1 MEDRRSRDSGDPMRK
16 WLDRLAERL
25 NAEEGFTLIEL
36 MVVVLIIGQLIAMS
50 VPTFLGT
57 RARAQDIGAKS
68 SAARTITT
76 GRIVFSD
83 QASYLGATVAAL
95 GTAEPSMTFQDA
107 TTASTGTKVVSTST
121 PDSKTLIAAVWSP
134 SGTCWFIKDQTSS
147 GVSYG
152 KAVASAQANCTATN
166 AAFTTPW

>member
-1 MEDRRSRDSGDPMRK
+1 MRK
-16 WLDRLAERL
+16 LLDRLAERMKS
-25 NAEEGFTLIEL
+25 EEGFTLIEL
-36 MVVVLIIGQLIAMS
+36 MVVMLIIGQLIAMS
-50 VPTFLGT
+50 IPTFLGT

-76 GRIVFSD
+76 GRIVYSD
-83 QASYLGATVAAL
+83 QASYLGATVSAL
-95 GTAEPSMTFQDA
+95 GVAEPSITFQDS
-107 TTASTGTKVVSTST
+107 TTASTGTKVASTST

-134 SGTCWFIKDQTSS
+134 SGTCFFIKDVTST

-152 KAVASAQANCTATN
+152 KAVASAQTNCTAAN

>member
-1 MEDRRSRDSGDPMRK
+1 MRK
-16 WLDRLAERL
+16 FLDRLAERMKS
-25 NAEEGFTLIEL
+25 EDGFTLIEL
-36 MVVVLIIGQLIAMS
+36 TVVLVIIGQLIAMS
-50 VPTFLGT
+50 IPTFLGT

-95 GTAEPSMTFQDA
+95 GTAEPSLTFQNS
-107 TTASTGTKVVSTST
+107 TTASTGNKVVSTLA
-121 PDSKTLIAAVWSP
+121 PDINTLIAAVWSP
-134 SGTCWFIKDQTSS
+134 SGTCFFIKDVTTT

-152 KAVASAQANCTATN
+152 KAAASSQANCTAAN